1 MHGWFAT
8 VSMGLVS
15 IFSEYNL
22 QSLLT
27 YTLAIS
33 SWFLPPFNETVLP
46 YILTGVQISYCHL
59 LTSPAD
65 YVAIT
70 MTLTFT
76 NGSTTPQSVPVTI
89 LDDSIVE
96 GSESFSLTLT
106 TTETNVTVNPASA
119 TVNIQD
125 DSNDGKLVR
134 MIG

>member
-1 MHGWFAT
+1 M
-8 VSMGLVS
+8 
-15 IFSEYNL
+15 N
-22 QSLLT
+22 
-27 YTLAIS
+27 
-33 SWFLPPFNETVLP
+33 
-46 YILTGVQISYCHL
+46 
-59 LTSPAD
+59 
-65 YVAIT
+65 
-70 MTLTFT
+70 LTFT

>member
-1 MHGWFAT
+1 M
-8 VSMGLVS
+8 
-15 IFSEYNL
+15 
-22 QSLLT
+22 
-27 YTLAIS
+27 
-33 SWFLPPFNETVLP
+33 LP

-65 YVAIT
+65 YVTVT
-70 MTLTFT
+70 MNLTFT